1 MAVDVSVALV
11 GAGPGDADLLT
22 LKAARLLA
30 TAEVVV
36 HDALVGDDVL
46 ALIPD
51 AAERIDVGKRPGRP
65 TPQEMISALLVEL
78 GRQGKRVVRL
88 KGGDPFVFGRGG
100 EEAEALA
107 AAGVPFEIVPGISS
121 SVAAPAAAGIPVT
134 HRGVSAAFTVVTGHR
149 RAGEPD
155 VDWRSLAKVG
165 GTIVI
170 LMGVSQRA
178 SIAAE
183 LMAGGL
189 APTTPVAAIES
200 ATTDAQVVGR
210 WTLAELANADVRSPS
225 VIVIGAV
232 AAFEFVD
239 LHHPAMSQTAAY
251 GQLAHRTASPLPHDE
266 PNRRIRS
273 VRSSGMRSRLAAMAD
288 RRGLG

>member
-51 AAERIDVGKRPGRP
+51 DAERIDVGKRPGRP

-165 GTIVI
+165 GTIVV

-189 APTTPVAAIES
+189 AATTPVAAIES

-210 WTLAELANADVRSPS
+210 WTLAELADADVRSPS

-239 LHHPAMSQTAAY
+239 HHLPAMSQTAVY
-251 GQLAHRTASPLPHDE
+251 GQFAHRNPLPFPHDE

-273 VRSSGMRSRLAAMAD
+273 VRSSRMRWA
-288 RRGLG
+288 RRNGRPARA

>member
-1 MAVDVSVALV
+1 MTVSLV
-11 GAGPGDADLLT
+11 GAGPGDPDLLT
-22 LKAARLLA
+22 VKAVRLLS

-36 HDALVGDDVL
+36 HDALVGDGVL
-46 ALIPD
+46 ALIP
-51 AAERIDVGKRPGRP
+51 ASAERIDVGKRPGRP

-100 EEAEALA
+100 EEAQALA
-107 AAGVPFEIVPGISS
+107 EAGVAFEVVPGISS

-149 RAGEPD
+149 RAGDPD
-155 VDWRSLAKVG
+155 IDWQSLAAVG
-165 GTIVI
+165 GTIVV

-178 SIAAE
+178 EIAAE
-183 LMAGGL
+183 LMVGGL
-189 APTTPVAAIES
+189 ATSTPVAAIES

-210 WTLAELANADVRSPS
+210 CTLGELASADVRSPA

-232 AAFEFVD
+232 AAFDFTSS
-239 LHHPAMSQTAAY
+239 L
-251 GQLAHRTASPLPHDE
+251 
-266 PNRRIRS
+266 
-273 VRSSGMRSRLAAMAD
+273 SSGLSASVSAHIASSPI
-288 RRGLG
+288 

>member
-1 MAVDVSVALV
+1 VSVALV
-11 GAGPGDADLLT
+11 GAGPGDPELLT
-22 LKAARLLA
+22 LKAARLLS

-36 HDALVGDDVL
+36 HDALVGDGVL

-51 AAERIDVGKRPGRP
+51 TAERIDVGKRPGRP
-65 TPQEMISALLVEL
+65 TPQEMISTLLVEL

-107 AAGVPFEIVPGISS
+107 SAGVPFEIVPGITSS
-121 SVAAPAAAGIPVT
+121 IAAPAAAGIPVT

-155 VDWRSLAKVG
+155 VDWQSLARVG
-165 GTIVI
+165 GTIVV

-178 SIAAE
+178 LIAAE
-183 LMAGGL
+183 LIAGGL
-189 APTTPVAAIES
+189 DPSTPVAAVES

-210 WTLAELANADVRSPS
+210 WTLGELATADVKSPA
-225 VIVIGAV
+225 VIVVGAV
-232 AAFEFVD
+232 AHFEFTD
-239 LHHPAMSQTAAY
+239 RHTPSCAPTDQRLPIGHHTSAA
-251 GQLAHRTASPLPHDE
+251 
-266 PNRRIRS
+266 
-273 VRSSGMRSRLAAMAD
+273 
-288 RRGLG
+288 

>member
-1 MAVDVSVALV
+1 VSVALV
-11 GAGPGDADLLT
+11 GAGPGDPELLT
-22 LKAARLLA
+22 LKAARLLS

-36 HDALVGDDVL
+36 HDALVGDGVL
-46 ALIPD
+46 AMIPD
-51 AAERIDVGKRPGRP
+51 TAERIDVGKRPGRP

-78 GRQGKRVVRL
+78 GGQGKRVVRL

-100 EEAEALA
+100 EEALALA
-107 AAGVPFEIVPGISS
+107 LAGIPFEIVPGITS

-134 HRGVSAAFTVVTGHR
+134 HRGVAAAFTVVTGHR

-155 VDWRSLAKVG
+155 VDWRSLARVG

-178 SIAAE
+178 TIAAE

-189 APTTPVAAIES
+189 DPSTPVAAIES

-210 WTLAELANADVRSPS
+210 WTLGQLAAADVRSPA
-225 VIVIGAV
+225 VIVVGAV
-232 AAFEFVD
+232 AAFD
-239 LHHPAMSQTAAY
+239 LAGLVPAM
-251 GQLAHRTASPLPHDE
+251 ASPL
-266 PNRRIRS
+266 
-273 VRSSGMRSRLAAMAD
+273 G
-288 RRGLG
+288 